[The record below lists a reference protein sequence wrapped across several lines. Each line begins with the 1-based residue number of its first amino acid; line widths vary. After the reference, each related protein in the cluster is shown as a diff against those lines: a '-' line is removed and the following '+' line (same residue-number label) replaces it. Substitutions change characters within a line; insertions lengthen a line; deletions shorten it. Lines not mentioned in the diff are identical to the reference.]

1 MMAWS
6 VAGALALLLIGAVIW
21 KVVGGVAMPAR
32 PDTGLAAG
40 GNPNGLSAGPG
51 VPTGRAPDISNMSPE
66 ERFARLND
74 RVMQAAQS
82 GDTATVVNFT
92 PMALGAYAQLSA
104 PDIDAR
110 YHAAI
115 LHAQIGDFAPAS
127 ALADTIL
134 REAPGDLFGYLV
146 RGTVAE
152 FSGDASGQKAAY
164 GEFVKH
170 YDAELKKNRPEY
182 ADHRPLLQE
191 FKAAAD
197 SALAV
202 RR

>member
-40 GNPNGLSAGPG
+40 GNPSGLSAGAG
-51 VPTGRAPDISNMSPE
+51 VPVGRAPDISNLSPQ

-82 GDTATVVNFT
+82 GDTTTVVNFT
-92 PMALGAYAQLSA
+92 PMALGAYAQLPA

-115 LHAQIGDFAPAS
+115 LRAQIGDFAPAS

-152 FSGDASGQKAAY
+152 FSGDAAGQKAAY
-164 GEFVKH
+164 VEFVKR

-191 FKAAAD
+191 FKATAD
-197 SALAV
+197 SARAA